1 MPSGPSVVDP
11 RAVEAQ
17 DLPPEVAAWARR
29 QAMRPLRLFG
39 SVLLAAGF
47 VVFMGWLSHA
57 LDQPTR
63 FDEDLAAATHPSKPE
78 PWSPSYALDPAVVA
92 SIDFEVVHARL
103 LPEWVISL
111 QHDPYALGRDRE
123 QRRFEAL
130 TSEAGKDANLSSLL
144 RRLRDRATVGVSVHA
159 LEITYLLNGWNDYMQ
174 QAGLPW
180 HVAHDLVE
188 TARGGRMYARCY
200 RVHADVQVPVSGA
213 EHNVRV
219 LSRVDGTNVG
229 ELFFGQTSV
238 EERRAMVVSDRVAEF
253 ALERLWPMMDAGSA
267 QRLSGMDRA
276 FAPSLRREARNVLAP
291 ATLETL
297 ERGASLRLQL
307 LDRLADIA
315 TRKACGR
322 GIEVE
327 NMPWDGLSAR
337 GRAIVARAADHNER
351 KRCGRLTQ
359 EDANFLLS
367 ASDALSKDQ
376 TLRGALGQL
385 AAWLARAVAVHEV
398 RHLADGV
405 HAGDLSCEG
414 CPPAVSFRTK
424 AEVSAY
430 VASLATDGVGYLA
443 LYQACGVDL
452 PAPHDSGGALR
463 FVLGVVAPEGCDAVP
478 PANLYAQ
485 ARLLDW
491 ILFKRVQ
498 RIEMPETFPREVALP
513 AVRTSLSTPG
523 FEAVAEGMLR
533 TRHTM
538 HPTFPMRAL

>member
-29 QAMRPLRLFG
+29 QALRPLRLFG

-57 LDQPTR
+57 LDRPTQ

-78 PWSPSYALDPAVVA
+78 PWSPSYALDPAVVT
-92 SIDFEVVHARL
+92 SIDFEQVHGRL

-111 QHDPYALGRDRE
+111 QHDPYAIGRDRE

-130 TSEAGKDANLSSLL
+130 IAEAGKDPNLSSLL
-144 RRLRDRATVGVSVHA
+144 RRLRDRATAGVSVHA

-180 HVAHDLVE
+180 HVAHDLVD

-200 RVHADVQVPVSGA
+200 RVQADVQVPVSGA
-213 EHNVRV
+213 AHNVRV

-253 ALERLWPMMDAGSA
+253 ALERLWPMMDAGSD
-267 QRLSGMDRA
+267 QRLSEMDRA
-276 FAPSLRREARNVLAP
+276 FAPSLRREARHVLAP

-297 ERGASLRLQL
+297 ERGAALRRQL
-307 LDRLADIA
+307 IDRLADIA
-315 TRKACGR
+315 VRKACGR
-322 GIEVE
+322 GIEVD
-327 NMPWDGLSAR
+327 NMPWDGLSPR

-351 KRCGRLTQ
+351 MRCGRLTQ
-359 EDANFLLS
+359 EDATFLLGT
-367 ASDALSKDQ
+367 SDALSKDQ
-376 TLRGALGQL
+376 RLRRALGQL
-385 AAWLARAVAVHEV
+385 GAWLARAVAVHEV

-405 HAGDLSCEG
+405 VAGDLSCDG
-414 CPPAVSFRTK
+414 CPPAVSARTK

-463 FVLGVVAPEGCDAVP
+463 FVLGVVAPQGCDAAP

-498 RIEMPETFPREVALP
+498 NIDMPETFPREIALP
-513 AVRTSLSTPG
+513 AVRTSLPTPG